1 MLKQLGPLN
10 KNIFRLCNTLGLVKL
25 LEQLSAVDIPDVS
38 LVTFHQ
44 PAKIAEKKSS
54 IKLH

>member
-10 KNIFRLCNTLGLVKL
+10 KDIFRLCNTLGLVKL
-25 LEQLSAVDIPDVS
+25 LEQLSTVDIADVS

-44 PAKIAEKKSS
+44 PAK
-54 IKLH
+54 